1 MFNVPIVEVAIG
13 ISFMYLVVSL
23 FCTAVQE
30 WAAQLFNMRA
40 HHLEAAIK
48 VLLTG
53 DQTTTSA
60 DANAVLGHPLVKML
74 DTRNSGAEPPDYI
87 PAGHF
92 AAALAGRLV
101 GGGALSF
108 AALQTAVDGL
118 ANNPHLRESLKPL
131 LAQAD
136 GTATAA
142 EQKLTAA
149 LTNIEA
155 WYDSAMD
162 HASGWYK
169 RNVRAWL
176 LLIGGL
182 MAMVANADTV
192 QVGQRLADD
201 AQLRAAVTALAAQVG
216 AADGQTKAA
225 FDKLQKDAADNLQ
238 KRDVTG
244 GFGSVPVGWDRC
256 PGWSWT
262 NYTACY
268 RPGTSAGASVFL
280 KLFGLLLTAIAAAMG
295 APFWFGLLQQF
306 NAIRS
311 AGPKPSSST
320 TMAKG

>member
-1 MFNVPIVEVAIG
+1 MFNAPIVEIAVG

-23 FCTAVQE
+23 FCTAIQE
-30 WAAQLFNMRA
+30 WVAQLFNMRA
-40 HHLEAAIK
+40 RHLDAAIR

-53 DQTTTSA
+53 NQSSHDP
-60 DANAVLGHPLVKML
+60 DAAAVLGHPLVRML
-74 DTRNSGAEPPDYI
+74 ATAHSGAEPPDYI

-92 AAALAGRLV
+92 AAALAARILGND
-101 GGGALSF
+101 ALSF
-108 AALQTAVDGL
+108 ANLQKAVDGMTN
-118 ANNPHLRESLKPL
+118 AHLKKSLTPL

-136 GTATAA
+136 ATAVAA

-155 WYDSAMD
+155 WYDGAMD

-169 RNVRAWL
+169 RNVRGWL
-176 LLIGGL
+176 LLIGAV
-182 MAMVANADTV
+182 MAIISNADTL

-216 AADGQTKAA
+216 TPDPQSKATFDTLQREAADT
-225 FDKLQKDAADNLQ
+225 LQ
-238 KRDVTG
+238 KRAITG
-244 GFGSVPVGWDRC
+244 GFGSVPVGWERC
-256 PGWSWT
+256 PGWT
-262 NYTACY
+262 LFNFAGCY
-268 RPGTSAGASVFL
+268 RPGTSAAWSVVL
-280 KLFGLLLTAIAAAMG
+280 KLLGLLLTAIAAAMG

-320 TMAKG
+320 AMAKS